1 MPFCPN
7 CGKEVQEDSQF
18 CPQCGFLLKRS
29 ASVAA
34 SDIKP
39 SPSSS
44 GVEVAKQDLSF
55 EAESSATKTLV
66 LIAMIAQGVIFV
78 VAIAVASLFLSFV
91 GTGGGITVTD
101 GNTNATALFSGPVG
115 GSLAFGFV
123 VLIFVT
129 GFFLSAVWIVLDFL
143 LVYRNLDTASNIERA
158 RAPSLILGVIQLVGG
173 GVVPGLL
180 LLFAYLKIGD
190 WIGGKTDLRVNTESA

>member
-18 CPQCGFLLKRS
+18 CPQCGKELKGS
-29 ASVAA
+29 PSVVVTE
-34 SDIKP
+34 KP
-39 SPSSS
+39 SPSSA
-44 GVEVAKQDLSF
+44 GVEVAKQNLSF

-66 LIAMIAQGVIFV
+66 LIAMIVQGVIFV
-78 VAIAVASLFLSFV
+78 VAIAVASLILSFV
-91 GTGGGITVTD
+91 GTGGGISVTD
-101 GNTNATALFSGPVG
+101 GNTNATAIFSGPVG

-129 GFFLSAVWIVLDFL
+129 AFFLSAIWIVLDFL
-143 LVYRNLDTASNIERA
+143 LVYRNLYSASNIERA
-158 RAPSLILGVIQLVGG
+158 HAPALILGVLQLVGG
-173 GVVPGLL
+173 GVIPGLL

-190 WIGGKTDLRVNTESA
+190 WMKSKTNARAEVTSKI